1 MRISLRLFLVLTS
14 VLFLLLFALFSAAI
28 TGKPKAAQAISDAGS
43 YLPAVFGDEPLLPP
57 ATRVPPTVTNTP
69 VPTPTNTATPTQ
81 TNTPTSTPTSTP
93 TATPTNTPPP
103 DPTNTPTATLPAGPD
118 TELVFF
124 RWDGLD
130 DAWEPGCSLKI
141 YPLPEEWNGD
151 WTLPP
156 NFAKGSLEFRAQIR
170 EMPTSQNLTLQLC
183 IWQANEEGQWGLENC
198 ANRGALVGNGPV
210 VTWSDTV
217 EELWKKNGKP
227 IEWDR
232 ERRQYGVVMRDI
244 DGTAINSCTENI
256 NEIYDY
262 WFPHY
267 MDFTAVVVGEGET
280 FSGWGTYFD

>member
-1 MRISLRLFLVLTS
+1 LKHHLSAHDRDEFVNKGHNR
-14 VLFLLLFALFSAAI
+14 LLLWRNNEDIFAIIPS
-28 TGKPKAAQAISDAGS
+28 TYISS
-43 YLPAVFGDEPLLPP
+43 FL
-57 ATRVPPTVTNTP
+57 
-69 VPTPTNTATPTQ
+69 
-81 TNTPTSTPTSTP
+81 
-93 TATPTNTPPP
+93 
-103 DPTNTPTATLPAGPD
+103 TL
-118 TELVFF
+118 V
-124 RWDGLD
+124 
-130 DAWEPGCSLKI
+130 
-141 YPLPEEWNGD
+141 PEEWNGD